1 MGLHTRSNT
10 IHPFTQVAEIMGIVK
25 HNDWVRPSVFQ
36 GGYNA
41 VERSVEVEY
50 DPFRFDELVYPDPKT
65 VQAHSLPASF
75 WDQVLCVRATG
86 VRLVDFV
93 FDLC

>member
-1 MGLHTRSNT
+1 VGLHTRSNI

-50 DPFRFDELVYPDPKT
+50 DPFRSMSWFILILRPYRLIPCLRHFGIKFYAYGPL
-65 VQAHSLPASF
+65 A
-75 WDQVLCVRATG
+75 CVS
-86 VRLVDFV
+86 
-93 FDLC
+93 